1 NQYVFNQTVVGAYDP
16 NDITCIEGN
25 VLDPDYIGEEL
36 HYLIRFENTGNYY
49 AENVVIAME
58 IDEELYDVSSL
69 RVLDASHD
77 VRAQVRGNVAEFYFN
92 QILLDSGGHGN
103 VLLVMNS
110 KASLQEGDSVMSKA
124 DIYFDYNYPRITN
137 DAVTLFQEE
146 SRRDNPALA
155 ARISLYPSPASD
167 RVTMSSEPKI
177 NSIGWYALAGRLI
190 RMSLVNDFQSIQ
202 AISSQ
207 SEGIHIMKIRSE
219 EGVLYHKTN

>member
-77 VRAQVRGNVAEFYFN
+77 VRAQVRENVAEFYFN
-92 QILLDSGGHGN
+92 QIMLDSGGHGN

-124 DIYFDYNYPRITN
+124 DIYFDYNYPIITN

-146 SRRDNPALA
+146 LSRDNHELA
-155 ARISLYPSPASD
+155 ALISIYPNPASD
-167 RVTMSSEPKI
+167 RVTISSETKI
-177 NSIGWYALAGRLI
+177 KSIEWYDLSGRLI
-190 RMSLVNDFQSIQ
+190 RISLVNDFQSIQ
-202 AISSQ
+202 DISSQ
-207 SEGIHIMKIRSE
+207 SEGIYIMKIQTE
-219 EGVLYHKTN
+219 KGIL